1 MRKYPFIALLLFAF
15 ICMMASPNMP
25 FFKKKKKKAAADSTA
40 VVDSVLRDSAGN
52 VVADTARMDSLQK
65 AIWKHNQVVDDS
77 IRLDSIAR
85 KKSGGVDA
93 PVTYSASDSLVYDA
107 KNKVAHLYGSAQV
120 KYENMDLASDR
131 ISMDIDKSNVKAMG
145 TADSTA
151 EGGVKG
157 KPVFKMGSD
166 EYDTDTIK
174 FNFKSKKA
182 LINNVYTEQQDGFL
196 SGMRSK
202 RDSSGV
208 IYLQHGRYTTCDDPH
223 PDFYI
228 SLSRAKVRP
237 GKDVVF
243 GPAYLVVC
251 DVPMPFAI
259 PYGFFP
265 FTKSYSSG
273 FIMPTY
279 GDESDRGFYLR
290 DGGYYFAI
298 NDKWDLKLLGEIYT
312 KGSWG
317 LSAASNYRKRYKYSG
332 SFYFSYQDT
341 KTGDK
346 GMPDFTEQES
356 FKLQWNHRQDSKA
369 NPYSSLSAS
378 VNFASTSYERNN
390 LNSLYNPQS
399 MTQSTRTSSVNWSTN
414 FSSIGM
420 SLTATTNLSQ
430 NMRDS
435 SLAVTLPDLN
445 INIARF
451 YPFRRKKMVGDERWY
466 EKIALSYTGHVSNSI
481 STKEDLLFKSNLI
494 KDWRNG
500 WEHRIPVSANFT
512 LFKYI
517 NISPNF
523 NFTDRMYTNKVTK
536 SWDEQKQVEVADTT
550 YGFHN
555 VYNWNMSISAS
566 TKLYGFWVPNRK
578 LFGDKIQAI
587 RHVLSPTVSFSLSLI
602 HI

>member
-356 FKLQWNHRQDSKA
+356 FKLQWSHRQDSKA

-399 MTQSTRTSSVNWSTN
+399 MTQSTRTSSVN
-414 FSSIGM
+414 
-420 SLTATTNLSQ
+420 
-430 NMRDS
+430 
-435 SLAVTLPDLN
+435 
-445 INIARF
+445 
-451 YPFRRKKMVGDERWY
+451 
-466 EKIALSYTGHVSNSI
+466 
-481 STKEDLLFKSNLI
+481 
-494 KDWRNG
+494 
-500 WEHRIPVSANFT
+500 
-512 LFKYI
+512 
-517 NISPNF
+517 
-523 NFTDRMYTNKVTK
+523 
-536 SWDEQKQVEVADTT
+536 
-550 YGFHN
+550 
-555 VYNWNMSISAS
+555 
-566 TKLYGFWVPNRK
+566 
-578 LFGDKIQAI
+578 
-587 RHVLSPTVSFSLSLI
+587 LSLI